1 MSEGRVMGG
10 SRLRS
15 LSRGYPEELRS
26 DLPSIPHTRSK
37 RLNIFPKDI
46 QKQISEAK
54 RMGTLPD
61 LSAMIAAQLGL
72 TSGEGPSTMVPLADG
87 VLPSGTRGV
96 GKGKKRKRG
105 GSGVERSAEETSDV
119 PPSGEPQKK
128 KKKTK
133 KRSVGDG
140 MKQSWPSYLSSLSR
154 RFLEERSCRHFAPSL
169 SLVRDYRQED
179 SRVEVRSSKHS
190 SYSQQAAKNLS
201 EGYSEVNF

>member
-1 MSEGRVMGG
+1 
-10 SRLRS
+10 
-15 LSRGYPEELRS
+15 
-26 DLPSIPHTRSK
+26 
-37 RLNIFPKDI
+37 
-46 QKQISEAK
+46 
-54 RMGTLPD
+54 MGTLPD

-128 KKKTK
+128 KKKKTK

-140 MKQSWPSYLSSLSR
+140 MKQR
-154 RFLEERSCRHFAPSL
+154 
-169 SLVRDYRQED
+169 
-179 SRVEVRSSKHS
+179 
-190 SYSQQAAKNLS
+190 
-201 EGYSEVNF
+201 